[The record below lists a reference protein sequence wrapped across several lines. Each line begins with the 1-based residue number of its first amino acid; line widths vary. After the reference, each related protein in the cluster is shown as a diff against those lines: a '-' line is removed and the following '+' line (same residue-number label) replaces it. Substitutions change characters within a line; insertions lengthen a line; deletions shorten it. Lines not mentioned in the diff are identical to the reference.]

1 MTLAKVVT
9 LAFEDDNST
18 LLDVVSDVADFDTK
32 ECADDSLVKILK
44 VMFGRDFE
52 TGYLRPTCDK
62 TCSSF
67 YFESTQP
74 LVRCALGNVSLL
86 STVTLLLNFYL

>member
-18 LLDVVSDVADFDTK
+18 LLEVVSVADFDTK
-32 ECADDSLVKILK
+32 ECALVKILK